1 MSDIQYPVA
10 LASNG
15 LIVKIADW
23 PRHTIGQCTGCY
35 APMIA
40 RKGDINRWHF
50 AHHGAPCGLESWLLG
65 ELLGNDADTV
75 RAVKERWREWQYQ

>member
-1 MSDIQYPVA
+1 
-10 LASNG
+10 
-15 LIVKIADW
+15 
-23 PRHTIGQCTGCY
+23 
-35 APMIA
+35 MIA